1 MIQGY
6 ESIPKGVSHNDSN
19 KIEASR
25 LGAEPYRNETNEY
38 QQNDFTRIEQ
48 LKKSQ
53 YITIGLAVINMIVY
67 LYLMLVGNVGN
78 AAFMAGHGAI
88 YPDYFVYDNQW
99 WRLLTAMFLH
109 FDAEHL
115 INNMV
120 MLCCIGSR
128 VEKIA
133 GHGRMLLIYFLSGAG
148 GSLLSLYMMLRTGD
162 YAVSAGA
169 SGAVFGLIGALLW
182 LVIRNHGTVEGI
194 TTKGML
200 FMIVLS
206 LYYGIESAGVDNW
219 AHFGGVVTGFVF
231 AIILYRR
238 KRQNY

>member
-1 MIQGY
+1 M
-6 ESIPKGVSHNDSN
+6 
-19 KIEASR
+19 
-25 LGAEPYRNETNEY
+25 GAEPYRNETNEY
-38 QQNDFTRIEQ
+38 QHNYSIGKGQVKNA
-48 LKKSQ
+48 Q
-53 YITIGLAVINMIVY
+53 YITIGLAVINIGVY
-67 LYLMLVGNVGN
+67 LYLMLVGNLGS
-78 AAFMAGHGAI
+78 AFFMAEHGAI

-99 WRLLTAMFLH
+99 WRLITSTFLH

-133 GHGRMLLIYFLSGAG
+133 GHVRMLIIYFLSGIG
-148 GSLLSLYMMLRTGD
+148 GGLLSLFMMIRTGD

-182 LVIRNHGTVEGI
+182 LVIKNHGTVDGI

-200 FMIVLS
+200 FMIALS

-219 AHFGGVVTGFVF
+219 AHFGGMVAGFVL
-231 AIILYRR
+231 AIILYHR